1 MVAQT
6 LSRMIS
12 RVSGNVLRFVS
23 DFGYLTTL
31 FGESFYWLLFGP
43 RRKQPVRIAAVF
55 AQMMQV
61 GVEAIPILAVLSMAV
76 GIMLA
81 IQLINTLELFGVEG
95 QVVLAVAK
103 SMTREFGALMT
114 AILLAGRS
122 GSALAA
128 RIGSMV
134 VSQEIEALRVMGIDP
149 VRYLVVPAVAAMAI
163 MTPALVVLADAM
175 GIIGGGLFSVGSLN
189 MTMEAYIRTSIE
201 VLTVDDVMQGLSKGF
216 VFGILIALVGCST
229 GFSVRGGA
237 EGVGRSTTR
246 AVVLSL
252 SYVIIVDMIFTYY
265 MNL

>member
-1 MVAQT
+1 MV
-6 LSRMIS
+6 S
-12 RVSGNVLRFVS
+12 RVSRDMLRGVS
-23 DFGYLTTL
+23 DFGYLIAL
-31 FGESFYWLLFGP
+31 LGESFYWPVFGP
-43 RRKQPVRIAAVF
+43 RRKQPVRIEAVF
-55 AQMMQV
+55 TQMMQI
-61 GVEAIPILAVLSMAV
+61 GVEAIPILAVLTMAV

-81 IQLINTLELFGVEG
+81 IQLVNTLELFGVES

-103 SMTREFGALMT
+103 AMTREFGALMT

-149 VRYLVVPAVAAMAI
+149 VRYLVVPAVIAFAI

-175 GIIGGGLFSVGSLN
+175 GIIGGGLFSTGPLN
-189 MTMEAYIRTSIE
+189 MTMETYIRTSIE
-201 VLTVDDVMQGLSKGF
+201 VLTVGDVMQGLSKGL
-216 VFGILIALVGCST
+216 VFGILIALVGCSA

-237 EGVGRSTTR
+237 EGVGRATTR

-252 SYVIIVDMIFTYY
+252 TYVIIVDMMFTWF
-265 MNL
+265 MNV